1 MGALIEEALSG
12 EMSDWDR
19 AVLERARETG
29 QISHADYLEGVGL
42 YEDCMA
48 AAGIPLV
55 RTDHPNG
62 LVELQPG
69 AVPAGDDGDEQLL
82 RTNHECM
89 SETYGTTQDLYGFQR
104 GNPDLLRDSAEVVVR
119 CLADAG
125 VIDDQFDR
133 DDFQA
138 RVLDDFSPERL
149 PFDIMDAQVQSCLY
163 GAGMS
168 FLVVE

>member
-1 MGALIEEALSG
+1 MGALIEQTLSD

-42 YEDCMA
+42 YEDCMSV
-48 AAGIPLV
+48 AGIPLV

-69 AVPAGDDGDEQLL
+69 AAPADEEGLDIL
-82 RTNHECM
+82 MRTNHECM
-89 SETYGTTQDLYGFQR
+89 SDTYGAIQELYRYQQ
-104 GNPDLLRDSAEVVVR
+104 GNPDLLRDSSEVVVR

-125 VIDDQFDR
+125 VIDDRFDR

-138 RVLDDFSPERL
+138 QVLDDFTPERL
-149 PFDIMDAQVQSCLY
+149 PFDIMDPQVQSCLHV
-163 GAGMS
+163 AGIA
-168 FLVVE
+168 FLVDE